1 MLGKNEEKGKGNK
14 KSCVS
19 QTSAAI
25 KKGRLKMSAFV
36 SSEKLD
42 DYL

>member
-25 KKGRLKMSAFV
+25 KKGRLKILPSYHL
-36 SSEKLD
+36 KN
-42 DYL
+42 